1 MIQVDIGGLPPIP
14 FGPATSILS
23 VFQLQH
29 NLLFI
34 AGFRVLHTRSRFG
47 ALIIQVDIGGHPSS
61 PFEPPPSV
69 ISVCKFRHN
78 LLFLAVFRVLNF
90 RSCFEALNDVFWENG
105 GQHGSMDQCCPFQ
118 NCTPRIDLSNELLS
132 ASNGDRMP
140 KLRPREVEPPIY
152 LNGTH
157 SFGASSPT
165 VRVLDVSDSTLF
177 LNNK

>member
-1 MIQVDIGGLPPIP
+1 MDIGGLPPIP
-14 FGPATSILS
+14 FGPAASILS

-34 AGFRVLHTRSRFG
+34 AGFRVLHTWSRFG

-90 RSCFEALNDVFWENG
+90 RSRFEALNDVFWENG
-105 GQHGSMDQCCPFQ
+105 EQHGSMDRCFSFK
-118 NCTPRIDLSNELLS
+118 NCTPRIDLSNELLIT
-132 ASNGDRMP
+132 SNEDRMP

-152 LNGTH
+152 PNGAH

-165 VRVLDVSDSTLF
+165 VRVDRKSVV
-177 LNNK
+177 